1 MSIIYTRP
9 ASGSVPNPT
18 TTFLPVNIGGSFVD
32 SNWTQDGVFNESTS
46 LETVDNNATPFG
58 FQYRI
63 TARTVWMGDFDN
75 AFDGTL
81 ITVKDD
87 LGDIDID
94 AARVNFTT
102 DTVTITGT
110 VLSGTASGSSGQHL
124 KITINGTVYK
134 IALLNN

>member
-18 TTFLPVNIGGSFVD
+18 STFLPVNIGGSFVD
-32 SNWTQDGVFNESTS
+32 SNWTQDAVFNESVFI
-46 LETVDNNATPFG
+46 ETVDNNATPFG
-58 FQYRI
+58 FKYLIPAQ
-63 TARTVWMGDFDN
+63 TVYMGDFDN
-75 AFDGTL
+75 ALNGTV
-81 ITVKDD
+81 ITVKDG

-94 AARVNFTT
+94 AGRVNFTT
-102 DTVTITGT
+102 STVTITGA

-124 KITINGTVYK
+124 RITINGTIYK